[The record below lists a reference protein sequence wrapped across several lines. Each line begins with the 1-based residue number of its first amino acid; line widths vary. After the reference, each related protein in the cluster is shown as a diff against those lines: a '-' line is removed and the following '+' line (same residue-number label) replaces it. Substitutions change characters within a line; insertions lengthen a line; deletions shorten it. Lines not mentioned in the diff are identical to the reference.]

1 MTRDA
6 CGCDSHAPK
15 GLLPV
20 DEARR
25 RIVDL
30 VTPVTTRER
39 VSIHEALGRIL
50 AEEVVSTID
59 VPPFPNSAMDGYA
72 VRGEEVSGAG
82 PHTLRVVGRS
92 FAGAPFD
99 GELGPGEAVRIMT
112 GAPVPAGSDTVV
124 MQERTRREGETVV
137 IEGSHASGEN
147 VRHPGEDMSRGETVL
162 EPGCELLPAHLGLL
176 ATIGLPEVWVW
187 RRLRVAF
194 FSTGDELKG
203 VGEPLGPGE
212 IHDSNRYTLFGMLR
226 RLGVELVDMGV
237 IPDERDA
244 VRRAFAEAA
253 ACADVVITSGGVSV
267 GEADFVK
274 ETLDELGE
282 VEFWKVA
289 VKPGKPLA
297 VGRIGDAFFFG
308 LPGNPVSVQVTFD
321 QIVRPALW
329 RLAGGRSYRPL
340 RLRVPCRNRLHKEPG
355 RLEFQRGRLVQN
367 PDGSYCVEGLAG
379 QGSHQLAALSQANCY
394 IVLPPEC
401 DGVAAGET
409 VAVEPFHTW
418 LPND

>member
-187 RRLRVAF
+187 RRPRVAF

-308 LPGNPVSVQVTFD
+308 LPGNPVSVMATFY
-321 QIVRPALW
+321 QFTRPAL
-329 RLAGGRSYRPL
+329 RQMMGAAPEPEILLQARSLDPIR
-340 RLRVPCRNRLHKEPG
+340 HHPG
-355 RLEFQRGRLVQN
+355 RLEFQRGVLSRNEGGELVVR
-367 PDGSYCVEGLAG
+367 STGL
-379 QGSHQLAALSQANCY
+379 QGSHVLTSMARANCF
-394 IVLPPEC
+394 IVIPAES
-401 DGVAAGET
+401 GGIAAGEK
-409 VAVEPFHTW
+409 VQVQPFAG
-418 LPND
+418 LV

>member
-308 LPGNPVSVQVTFD
+308 LPGNPVSVMATFY
-321 QIVRPALW
+321 QFTRPAL
-329 RLAGGRSYRPL
+329 RQMMGAAPEPEILLQARSLDPIR
-340 RLRVPCRNRLHKEPG
+340 HHPG
-355 RLEFQRGRLVQN
+355 RLEFQRGVLSRNEGGELVVR
-367 PDGSYCVEGLAG
+367 STGL
-379 QGSHQLAALSQANCY
+379 QGSHVLTSMARANCF
-394 IVLPPEC
+394 IVIPAES
-401 DGVAAGET
+401 GGIAAGEK
-409 VAVEPFHTW
+409 VQVQPFAG
-418 LPND
+418 LV